1 MCIRAGVISSSGLV
15 LCPHTL
21 KVSENQIA
29 GSPVLRATQREA
41 EPGSVA
47 ESTLDAHRAALS
59 FYQASRYGEPQPG
72 S

>member
-1 MCIRAGVISSSGLV
+1 MQKKSVGV
-15 LCPHTL
+15 
-21 KVSENQIA
+21 ED
-29 GSPVLRATQREA
+29 LRATQRES